1 VSAPCWPL
9 PSKHG
14 HWAAL
19 GRADETRSALHRAEA
34 ILSGLD
40 DSAVVASAF
49 GYNEAQLRFHES
61 NALTHLG
68 DTKTAWTAQ
77 QRALELVPAGDFMD
91 RTFTQLD
98 RAMCLAS
105 DGDVSGATSYALE
118 TLLDLTEQ
126 QRQGIISARARQLVD
141 ALPRQRHTLPPVRE
155 LRDLLALPTTTEAE

>member
-1 VSAPCWPL
+1 L
-9 PSKHG
+9 
-14 HWAAL
+14 
-19 GRADETRSALHRAEA
+19 T
-34 ILSGLD
+34 LD

-68 DTKTAWTAQ
+68 DTKPAWTAQ

-98 RAMCLAS
+98 RAMCLVS

-118 TLLDLTEQ
+118 TLLGLTEQ

-141 ALPRQRHTLPPVRE
+141 ALPQQRHAPRPVRE
-155 LRDLLALPTTTEAE
+155 LRDLLALPTKTEG